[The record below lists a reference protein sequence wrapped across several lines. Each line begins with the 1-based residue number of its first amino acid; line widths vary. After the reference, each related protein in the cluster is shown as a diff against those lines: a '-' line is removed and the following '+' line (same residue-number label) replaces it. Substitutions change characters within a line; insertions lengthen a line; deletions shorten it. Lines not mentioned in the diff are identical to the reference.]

1 MWGIS
6 GDKDATVYT
15 EYYIDKE
22 TNLIKSV
29 SISMFGPLK
38 SALEKRQAKWE
49 KILII
54 QRHFIL

>member
-6 GDKDATVYT
+6 GDKDATVYI

-29 SISMFGPLK
+29 SISMFGPLE
-38 SALEKRQAKWE
+38 SALEKGKRNGK
-49 KILII
+49 K
-54 QRHFIL
+54 F